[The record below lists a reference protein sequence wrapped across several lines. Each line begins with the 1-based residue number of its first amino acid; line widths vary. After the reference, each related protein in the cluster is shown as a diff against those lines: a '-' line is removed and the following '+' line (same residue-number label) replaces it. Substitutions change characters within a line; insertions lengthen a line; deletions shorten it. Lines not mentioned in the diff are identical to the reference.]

1 MKLTWAL
8 LNALCCAPMTF
19 VHFSLSRYRAFDR
32 MVKVEL
38 APITIMIGSNNVG
51 KTTLCRAPWFVSQ
64 PFNRGSASP
73 FPFGDPSGAPA
84 PSLMRVARGLSGF
97 EVELGL
103 LMEGVMCTV
112 GFQATARV
120 EAGNQPMLARLTVSR
135 QGTVLFDA
143 QDPTWEEAQAAIN
156 EYGLEHIH
164 QEVGILGGLRAEAAL
179 SYPLQGF
186 EPPNVGFRGE
196 NAPNVLSG
204 TRDLSA
210 LNDWAK
216 KHLGV
221 VYEVER
227 EGTWDS
233 FRVIVN
239 NDSSR
244 VLLAESG
251 TGLVQ
256 VLPVAAALLLSSRL
270 PSLYCIEHPE
280 LHLHPHAHRAVAELL
295 IEGHR
300 RHPGTRFL
308 VETHSD
314 TLVLRLRRAIVEKR
328 LAPEDVRIVYVAS
341 ESEGSTAKPIRL
353 NERGVPD
360 WWPKGVFAE
369 AQMEYMAMRR
379 KLNEGENQ

>member
-1 MKLTWAL
+1 M
-8 LNALCCAPMTF
+8 PMNL
-19 VHFSLSRYRAFDR
+19 VHFSLARYRAFDR
-32 MVKVEL
+32 MVQVDR
-38 APITIMIGSNNVG
+38 APITVVIGGNHAG

-64 PFNRGSASP
+64 PFSRDSASP
-73 FPFGDPSGAPA
+73 FPLGDPSGAPA
-84 PSLMRVARGLSGF
+84 PSLLRVARGISGF
-97 EVELGL
+97 EAELGL
-103 LMEGVMCTV
+103 LRNGEMWTV
-112 GFQATARV
+112 RFHAAARV

-135 QGTVLFDA
+135 GETVLFNA
-143 QDPTWEEAQAAIN
+143 QEPSWDVAQEAIKKHR
-156 EYGLEHIH
+156 LERIH
-164 QEVGILGGLRAEAAL
+164 AEVGILGGLRSEAAL

-186 EPPNVGFRGE
+186 TPPSVGFRGE
-196 NAPNVLSG
+196 DAPSVLAG

-216 KHLGV
+216 KHLGI
-221 VYEVER
+221 VYEIER
-227 EGTWDS
+227 EGIWDS
-233 FRVIVN
+233 FRVIVK
-239 NDSSR
+239 DDRSR

-256 VLPVAAALLLSSRL
+256 VLPVAAALLLLPSL

-295 IEGHR
+295 IEGHN
-300 RHPGTRFL
+300 RHPSTRFL

-328 LAPEDVRIVYVAS
+328 LDPDDVRLLYVAPEAD
-341 ESEGSTAKPIRL
+341 GSTATPIRL

-369 AQMEYMAMRR
+369 AQAEFTAMRR
-379 KLNEGENQ
+379 KLNEGERE